1 MAEISDELFEYL
13 FEKIFKD
20 GVTERKF
27 INVTTQSIDLVEV
40 SPGQLYFVNNGK
52 IEESS
57 LGMPDMENTDDML
70 LVRHMKTL
78 KPKAIPKGFIKKIRE
93 RAKYEDF
100 LQEVET
106 LYHRIREEDRP
117 DEDKNRER
125 EENRKIFGKLLEE
138 AAQIELE
145 LSRRKNED
153 LWGYAKRLSTD
164 KASYEKREA
173 AKLIKRADEDIS
185 ELWHRLRYNTDE
197 KHRLITERCIDSI
210 IKKCLSSIN
219 ELSTILLRRE
229 T

>member
-1 MAEISDELFEYL
+1 M
-13 FEKIFKD
+13 
-20 GVTERKF
+20 
-27 INVTTQSIDLVEV
+27 
-40 SPGQLYFVNNGK
+40 
-52 IEESS
+52 
-57 LGMPDMENTDDML
+57 
-70 LVRHMKTL
+70 
-78 KPKAIPKGFIKKIRE
+78 
-93 RAKYEDF
+93 
-100 LQEVET
+100 
-106 LYHRIREEDRP
+106 
-117 DEDKNRER
+117 
-125 EENRKIFGKLLEE
+125 
-138 AAQIELE
+138 E